1 MAPQLPRA
9 EELFGSDNPRDLAA
23 KADAFNEATVKSMQA
38 GARGD
43 FVPAVHIPGVSENSP
58 VSALGALEKALSNPS
73 IAKSIDASTL
83 ASLQTQVQQ
92 QREIV
97 KDITI
102 GDGLTTGSPIG
113 TGLVPFDLEAPAKY
127 LAPRPTPLRN
137 KLPREKGQGTS
148 RRFKRITGIT
158 GSGTGGVGSFHPG
171 ISETTQ
177 NNFAPNGASNAL
189 YLNRGAKISYA
200 GDDKIV
206 PYFAFGLSDS
216 VSFEAQFA
224 GQGFQ
229 DIRALSAQSLLYSS
243 MLMEERMLLM
253 GRGSNTSYFAGALS
267 VPTATIANAS
277 PNTGESAV
285 TGYTTNIW
293 VKVTADAGD
302 FGESASST
310 IASVAASAGT
320 VAVVTISSAI
330 TGALGYRVYVGTGAS
345 APADSALFYAGRTGS
360 LTFRITG
367 ALPTSGTTVA
377 HAVSTDTSAYAN
389 GYDGIMAYV
398 TGSQA
403 GYTKNLNSTF
413 NGVSPGSEFQ
423 AAFASLY
430 TSVKADP
437 DEILF
442 NGTDRKNLSE
452 LLKNSSSTNYRLT
465 LQQDEIGNAVVGSV
479 ITAIQNEVTGKVVPM
494 TVHPWM
500 PQGNTAIL
508 SYSLPIPD
516 SQVSNVWSVVN
527 VQDYMGINW
536 PVVDFQYQ
544 MSSYWQGT
552 FVCYAP
558 AWNGSITG
566 IAVS

>member
-1 MAPQLPRA
+1 M
-9 EELFGSDNPRDLAA
+9 FGTTDPRDLAA
-23 KADAFNEATVKSMQA
+23 KAEGFNEAVSKSLNA

-43 FVPAVHIPGVSENSP
+43 FQPAIHLPGMTKGVG
-58 VSALGALEKALSNPS
+58 SAMASLEAAANDPILAKAIGA
-73 IAKSIDASTL
+73 DTL
-83 ASLQTQVQQ
+83 ASLQAQVAAS
-92 QREIV
+92 REIV

-148 RRFKRITGIT
+148 RRYKRITGIT
-158 GSGTGGVGSFHPG
+158 GSGTGGVGVFHPG

-177 NNFAPNGASNAL
+177 NNFAPAGASNAL
-189 YLNRGAKISYA
+189 YLNRGAKITYA
-200 GDDKIV
+200 GDDKVV
-206 PYFAFGLSDS
+206 PYFEFGVSDS
-216 VSFEAQFA
+216 VSFAAQYA

-243 MLMEERMLLM
+243 MLLEERMLLL
-253 GRGSNTSYFAGALS
+253 GRGSDTTYFSGALS
-267 VPTATIANAS
+267 APSITITLRAPA
-277 PNTGESAV
+277 TGETAI
-285 TGYTTNIW
+285 TGAGTNIY
-293 VKVTADAGD
+293 VKATSDAGD
-302 FGESASST
+302 FGQSVLSSV
-310 IASVAASAGT
+310 ASVAASAGT
-320 VAVVTISSAI
+320 VADVKITSAV
-330 TGALGYRVYVGTGAS
+330 TGALGYRVYSGTGS
-345 APADSALFYAGRTGS
+345 SQPADSALFYDGRTGS
-360 LTFRITG
+360 LTFTLQG
-367 ALPTSGTTVA
+367 AFPTTIAASTVTA
-377 HAVSTDTSAYAN
+377 SSAYAN
-389 GYDGIMAYV
+389 GYDGIMPIV
-398 TGSQA
+398 TGANS
-403 GYTKNLNSTF
+403 GYTKNINGSF
-413 NGVSPGSEFQ
+413 NAVSPGAEFQ
-423 AAFASLY
+423 TAFASLY
-430 TSVKADP
+430 DSVKADP

-465 LQQDEIGNAVVGSV
+465 LQQDEIGNAVIGSV

-536 PVVDFQYQ
+536 PVIDFQYQ
-544 MSSYWQGT
+544 ISSYWQGT
-552 FVCYAP
+552 FLCYAP
-558 AWNGSITG
+558 AWNGSVTG
-566 IAVS
+566 IAA

>member
-1 MAPQLPRA
+1 MSTLPPA
-9 EELFGSDNPRDLAA
+9 SEMFGTTDPRDLAA
-23 KADAFNEATVKSMQA
+23 KTEGFNESLVKSLNA

-43 FVPAVHIPGVSENSP
+43 FAPAINLPGMVQGPAAAMAE
-58 VSALGALEKALSNPS
+58 LEKAAANPAL
-73 IAKSIDASTL
+73 AKAIGADTL
-83 ASLQTQVQQ
+83 ASLQAQVQVS
-92 QREIV
+92 RDLI

-148 RRFKRITGIT
+148 RRFKRITGIS
-158 GSGTGGVGSFHPG
+158 GSGTGGVGVFHPG

-177 NNFAPNGASNAL
+177 TNFAPSGASNAL

-200 GDDKIV
+200 GDDKVV
-206 PYFAFGLSDS
+206 PYFEFGVSDS
-216 VSFEAQFA
+216 VSFAAQYA

-229 DIRALSAQSLLYSS
+229 DVRALSAQSLLYSS
-243 MLMEERMLLM
+243 MLLEERMLLV
-253 GRGSNTSYFAGALS
+253 GRGSNTSYFSGALS
-267 VPTATIANAS
+267 APTITITLRAPVAGETAISGAS
-277 PNTGESAV
+277 
-285 TGYTTNIW
+285 TNIY
-293 VKVTADAGD
+293 VKATSDAGD
-302 FGESASST
+302 FGQSTLSA

-320 VAVVTISSAI
+320 VADVKITSAV
-330 TGALGYRVYVGTGAS
+330 TGALGYRVYSATAS
-345 APADSALFYAGRTGS
+345 AAPADSALFYDGRTGS
-360 LTFRITG
+360 RTFTVQGSFPSTIP
-367 ALPTSGTTVA
+367 ASGVTA
-377 HAVSTDTSAYAN
+377 DTSSYAN
-389 GYDGIMAYV
+389 GYDGIMPIV
-398 TGSQA
+398 TGANS
-403 GYTKNLNSTF
+403 GYTNNINSTF
-413 NGVSPGSEFQ
+413 NAVSPGSEFQ
-423 AAFASLY
+423 TAFASLY
-430 TSVKADP
+430 DSVKADP

-452 LLKNSSSTNYRLT
+452 LLKNSSSNNYRLT
-465 LQQDEIGNAVVGSV
+465 LTQDEIGNAVMGSV

-536 PVVDFQYQ
+536 PVIDFQYQ

-566 IAVS
+566 IVAS

>member
-1 MAPQLPRA
+1 M
-9 EELFGSDNPRDLAA
+9 FGTTDPRDLAA
-23 KADAFNEATVKSMQA
+23 KTEGFNEAISKSLNA

-43 FVPAVHIPGVSENSP
+43 FNPAINLPGMTKGVG
-58 VSALGALEKALSNPS
+58 SAMASLEAAANDPILAKAIGA
-73 IAKSIDASTL
+73 DTL
-83 ASLQTQVQQ
+83 ASLQAQVAAS
-92 QREIV
+92 REIV

-102 GDGLTTGSPIG
+102 GDGSTTGSPIG

-158 GSGTGGVGSFHPG
+158 GSGTGGVGVFHPG

-177 NNFAPNGASNAL
+177 NNFAPSGASNAL
-189 YLNRGAKISYA
+189 YLNRGAKITYA
-200 GDDKIV
+200 GDDKVV
-206 PYFAFGLSDS
+206 PYFEFGVSDS
-216 VSFEAQFA
+216 VTFAAQYA

-243 MLMEERMLLM
+243 MLLEERMLLV
-253 GRGSNTSYFAGALS
+253 GRGKNTSYFSGALS
-267 VPTATIANAS
+267 APTITITLRAPAAGETAITGAS
-277 PNTGESAV
+277 
-285 TGYTTNIW
+285 TNIY
-293 VKVTADAGD
+293 VKATSDAGD
-302 FGESASST
+302 FGQSTLSAV
-310 IASVAASAGT
+310 ASVAASAGT
-320 VAVVTISSAI
+320 VADVKISSAV
-330 TGALGYRVYVGTGAS
+330 TGALGYRVYTATAS
-345 APADSALFYAGRTGS
+345 AAPADSALFYDGRTGS
-360 LTFRITG
+360 LTYTVQGSF
-367 ALPTSGTTVA
+367 PTTIAASTVTA
-377 HAVSTDTSAYAN
+377 DTSSYDN
-389 GYDGIMAYV
+389 GYDGIMPIV
-398 TGSQA
+398 TGANS

-413 NGVSPGSEFQ
+413 NAVSPGSEFQ

-430 TSVKADP
+430 DSVKADP

-452 LLKNSSSTNYRLT
+452 LLKNSSSNNYRLT
-465 LQQDEIGNAVVGSV
+465 LTQDEIGNAVMGSV

-536 PVVDFQYQ
+536 PVIDFQYQ
-544 MSSYWQGT
+544 ISSYWQGT

-566 IAVS
+566 IAAS

>member
-1 MAPQLPRA
+1 MSTLPPA
-9 EELFGSDNPRDLAA
+9 SEMFGTTDPRDLAA
-23 KADAFNEATVKSMQA
+23 KTEGFNESLVKSLNA

-43 FVPAVHIPGVSENSP
+43 FAPAINLPGMVQGPAAAMAE
-58 VSALGALEKALSNPS
+58 LEKAAANPAL
-73 IAKSIDASTL
+73 AKAIGADTL
-83 ASLQTQVQQ
+83 ASLQAQVQVS
-92 QREIV
+92 RDLI

-148 RRFKRITGIT
+148 RRFKRITGIS
-158 GSGTGGVGSFHPG
+158 GSGTGGVGVFHPG

-177 NNFAPNGASNAL
+177 TNFAPSGASNAL

-200 GDDKIV
+200 GDDKVV
-206 PYFAFGLSDS
+206 PYFEFGVSDS
-216 VSFEAQFA
+216 VSFAAQYA

-229 DIRALSAQSLLYSS
+229 DVRALSAQSLLYSS
-243 MLMEERMLLM
+243 MLLEERMLLV
-253 GRGSNTSYFAGALS
+253 GRGSNTSYFSGALS
-267 VPTATIANAS
+267 APTITITLRAPVAGETAITGAS
-277 PNTGESAV
+277 
-285 TGYTTNIW
+285 TNIY
-293 VKVTADAGD
+293 VKATSDAGD
-302 FGESASST
+302 FGQSTLSA

-320 VAVVTISSAI
+320 VADVKITSAV
-330 TGALGYRVYVGTGAS
+330 TGALGYRVYSATAS
-345 APADSALFYAGRTGS
+345 AAPADSALFYDGRTGS
-360 LTFRITG
+360 RTFTVQG
-367 ALPTSGTTVA
+367 AFPSTIPASGVTA
-377 HAVSTDTSAYAN
+377 DTSSYDN
-389 GYDGIMAYV
+389 GYDGIMPIV
-398 TGSQA
+398 TGANS
-403 GYTKNLNSTF
+403 GYTNNINSTF
-413 NGVSPGSEFQ
+413 NAVSPGSEFQ
-423 AAFASLY
+423 TAFASLY
-430 TSVKADP
+430 DSVKADP

-452 LLKNSSSTNYRLT
+452 LLKNSSSNNYRLT
-465 LQQDEIGNAVVGSV
+465 LTQDEIGNAVMGSV

-536 PVVDFQYQ
+536 PVIDFQYQ

-566 IAVS
+566 IVAS

>member
-1 MAPQLPRA
+1 MSTLPPA
-9 EELFGSDNPRDLAA
+9 SEMFGTTDPRDLAA
-23 KADAFNEATVKSMQA
+23 KAEGFNEAVSKSLNA

-43 FVPAVHIPGVSENSP
+43 FQPAINLPGMTKGVG
-58 VSALGALEKALSNPS
+58 SAMASLEAAANDPILAKAIGA
-73 IAKSIDASTL
+73 DTL
-83 ASLQTQVQQ
+83 ASLQAQVQAS
-92 QREIV
+92 REIV

-158 GSGTGGVGSFHPG
+158 GSGTGGVGVFHPG

-177 NNFAPNGASNAL
+177 NNFAPAGASNAL
-189 YLNRGAKISYA
+189 YLNRGAKITYA
-200 GDDKIV
+200 GDDKVV
-206 PYFAFGLSDS
+206 PYFEFGVSDS
-216 VSFEAQFA
+216 VSFAAQYA

-243 MLMEERMLLM
+243 MLLEERMLLM
-253 GRGSNTSYFAGALS
+253 GRGSDTTYFSGALS
-267 VPTATIANAS
+267 APSITITLRAPA
-277 PNTGESAV
+277 TGETAI
-285 TGYTTNIW
+285 TGASTNIY
-293 VKVTADAGD
+293 VKATSDAGD
-302 FGESASST
+302 FGQSVLSSV
-310 IASVAASAGT
+310 ASVAASAGT
-320 VAVVTISSAI
+320 VADVKITAPV
-330 TGALGYRVYVGTGAS
+330 TGALGYRVYSGTAAS
-345 APADSALFYAGRTGS
+345 APADSALFYDGRTGS
-360 LTFRITG
+360 LTFTVQG
-367 ALPTSGTTVA
+367 AFPTTIAASTVTA
-377 HAVSTDTSAYAN
+377 SSSQAN
-389 GYDGIMAYV
+389 GYDGIMPIV
-398 TGSQA
+398 TGANS

-413 NGVSPGSEFQ
+413 NAVSPGSEFQ

-430 TSVKADP
+430 DSVKADP

-465 LQQDEIGNAVVGSV
+465 LQQDEIGNAVLGSV

-536 PVVDFQYQ
+536 PVIDFQYQ
-544 MSSYWQGT
+544 ISSYWQGT
-552 FVCYAP
+552 FLCYAP
-558 AWNGSITG
+558 AWNGSVTG
-566 IAVS
+566 IAA

>member
-1 MAPQLPRA
+1 MSTLPPA
-9 EELFGSDNPRDLAA
+9 SEMFGTTDPRDLAA
-23 KADAFNEATVKSMQA
+23 KTEGFNEAISKSLNA

-43 FVPAVHIPGVSENSP
+43 FNPAINLPGMTKGVG
-58 VSALGALEKALSNPS
+58 SAMASLEAAANDPILAKAIGA
-73 IAKSIDASTL
+73 DTL
-83 ASLQTQVQQ
+83 ASLQAQVAAS
-92 QREIV
+92 REIV

-102 GDGLTTGSPIG
+102 GDGSTTGSPIG

-158 GSGTGGVGSFHPG
+158 GSGTGGVGVFHPG

-177 NNFAPNGASNAL
+177 NNFAPSGASNAL
-189 YLNRGAKISYA
+189 YLNRGAKITYA
-200 GDDKIV
+200 GDDKVV
-206 PYFAFGLSDS
+206 PYFEFGVSDS
-216 VSFEAQFA
+216 VTFAAQYA

-243 MLMEERMLLM
+243 MLLEERMLLV
-253 GRGSNTSYFAGALS
+253 GRGKNTSYFSGALS
-267 VPTATIANAS
+267 APTITITLRAPAAGETAITGAS
-277 PNTGESAV
+277 
-285 TGYTTNIW
+285 TNIY
-293 VKVTADAGD
+293 VKATSDAGD
-302 FGESASST
+302 FGQSTLSAV
-310 IASVAASAGT
+310 ASVAASAGT
-320 VAVVTISSAI
+320 VADVKISSAV
-330 TGALGYRVYVGTGAS
+330 TGALGYRVYTATAS
-345 APADSALFYAGRTGS
+345 AAPADSALFYDGRTGS
-360 LTFRITG
+360 LTYTVQGSF
-367 ALPTSGTTVA
+367 PTTIAASTVTA
-377 HAVSTDTSAYAN
+377 DTSSYDN
-389 GYDGIMAYV
+389 GYDGIMPIV
-398 TGSQA
+398 TGANS

-413 NGVSPGSEFQ
+413 NAVSPGSEFQ

-430 TSVKADP
+430 DSVKADP

-452 LLKNSSSTNYRLT
+452 LLKNSSSNNYRLT
-465 LQQDEIGNAVVGSV
+465 LTQDEIGNAVMGSV

-536 PVVDFQYQ
+536 PVIDFQYQ
-544 MSSYWQGT
+544 ISSYWQGT

-566 IAVS
+566 IAAS

>member
-1 MAPQLPRA
+1 VTNIPPAS
-9 EELFGSDNPRDLAA
+9 ELFGTNDPRDLAT
-23 KADAFNEATVKSMQA
+23 KAEGFQAALVKSMNA

-43 FVPAVHIPGVSENSP
+43 FQPTTDKFAGMVQPGVG
-58 VSALGALEKALSNPS
+58 SAMAALEKAAADPVL
-73 IAKSIDASTL
+73 AKAIGADTL
-83 ASLQTQVQQ
+83 ASLQAQVAQS
-92 QREIV
+92 REIV

-102 GDGLTTGSPIG
+102 GDGVTTGSPIG

-137 KLPREKGQGTS
+137 KLPREKGQGTA

-158 GSGTGGVGSFHPG
+158 GSGTGGVGVFHPG

-177 NNFAPNGASNAL
+177 NNFAPSGASNAL
-189 YLNRGAKISYA
+189 YLNRGAKITYA

-206 PYFAFGLSDS
+206 PYFEFGVSDS
-216 VSFEAQFA
+216 VTFAAQYA

-229 DIRALSAQSLLYSS
+229 DVRALSAQSLLYSS
-243 MLMEERMLLM
+243 MLLEERMLLM
-253 GRGSNTSYFAGALS
+253 GRGTNSAFSGALAS
-267 VPTATIANAS
+267 PTAVTVANAAPAS
-277 PNTGESAV
+277 GETAV

-302 FGESASST
+302 FGQSTLSAV
-310 IASVAASAGT
+310 ASVAASAGT
-320 VAVVTISSAI
+320 VAVVTVGGAV

-345 APADSALFYAGRTGS
+345 APADSAMWYAGRTGS
-360 LTFRITG
+360 NVFRITG
-367 ALPTSGTTVA
+367 ALPTSGTAASTV
-377 HAVSTDTSAYAN
+377 TGDTSAYPY
-389 GYDGIMAYV
+389 GYDGIMPVV
-398 TGSQA
+398 TGANS
-403 GYTKNLNSTF
+403 GYTKALNTTF
-413 NGVSPGSEFQ
+413 NATSPGAEFQ

-508 SYSLPIPD
+508 PYTLLIPD

-536 PVVDFQYQ
+536 PVIDFQYQ

-566 IAVS
+566 IAAS